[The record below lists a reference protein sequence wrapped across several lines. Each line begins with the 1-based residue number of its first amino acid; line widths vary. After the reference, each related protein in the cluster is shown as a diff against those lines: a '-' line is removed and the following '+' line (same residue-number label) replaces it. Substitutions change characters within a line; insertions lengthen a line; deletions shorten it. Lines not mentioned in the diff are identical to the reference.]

1 MRREKNPSFIVEK
14 SRYWSRPPPFYEMEV
29 ATEQK
34 GGNEKNKLVHG
45 NALTCLK
52 RYRIIVLTSLLQILR
67 IEFLKEEIQETA
79 EE

>member
-52 RYRIIVLTSLLQILR
+52 
-67 IEFLKEEIQETA
+67 EIQDNSIDLIVTA
-79 EE
+79 VSYTHLTLPTTSRV